1 MRPPCTRS
9 FRKQIAPLIVP
20 WVEFLSE
27 LGSERILTQNPL
39 KYYSFLCKN
48 LKAGLS
54 VSCTTDLTKLWL
66 SPSAKILVLGSS
78 CVLGF
83 EGLLKSHNLLS
94 VCQSG
99 WMKIRKSPLVIHWVH
114 WRPRTRIS
122 TLLCRLGLNLHLQCR
137 LGCQLDSKLP
147 DKCNY

>member
-99 WMKIRKSPLVIHWVH
+99 WKKIRNSPESGNSL
-114 WRPRTRIS
+114 S
-122 TLLCRLGLNLHLQCR
+122 LLKAQNKDLNTALQTGVKFTSAVQARLSVSFQVAR
-137 LGCQLDSKLP
+137 
-147 DKCNY
+147 